1 MLITDSRKEKR
12 ELDEK
17 IMGNSQ
23 NHQPLW
29 EPGWDKE
36 PGKTGQR
43 GDVAKVMSHDVRG
56 ILLTLRK
63 LQLSSIVAAL
73 KLESKLWA
81 CMDAIDQG
89 PSSWRWEKC
98 TSGPP

>member
-1 MLITDSRKEKR
+1 
-12 ELDEK
+12 
-17 IMGNSQ
+17 MGNSQ

-56 ILLTLRK
+56 ILFDSEEAPTELHCCSA
-63 LQLSSIVAAL
+63 QAGI
-73 KLESKLWA
+73 
-81 CMDAIDQG
+81 
-89 PSSWRWEKC
+89 
-98 TSGPP
+98 